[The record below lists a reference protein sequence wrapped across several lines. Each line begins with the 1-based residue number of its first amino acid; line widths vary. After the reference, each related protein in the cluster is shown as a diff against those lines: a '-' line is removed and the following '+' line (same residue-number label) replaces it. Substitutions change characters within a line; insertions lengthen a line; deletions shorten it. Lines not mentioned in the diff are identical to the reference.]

1 MEIDIK
7 KIAKLAKLKIEEKDL
22 PRITQEML
30 EVIESVEHLPM
41 LADEGAL
48 LNPENTME
56 LREDEAK
63 QFCTRNELLKNAP
76 QIQAG
81 CIVVPKTVE

>member
-41 LADEGAL
+41 LAD
-48 LNPENTME
+48 
-56 LREDEAK
+56 
-63 QFCTRNELLKNAP
+63 
-76 QIQAG
+76 
-81 CIVVPKTVE
+81 